1 MATTK
6 YDKIY
11 QHLKRRIESGEFQSP
26 DLLPSEYTL
35 IEQYS
40 CSRNTIRRAIGALAA
55 QGYVQS
61 VHGKGVQI
69 IYHPLGQSEFT
80 LGQIE
85 SFKETAIR
93 HHREWKTTV
102 LTFQFIEADEALSR
116 RTTFPVGTPLYYIQ
130 RLRSLENRALI
141 LDHNYFRQDIVPGLT
156 PDIASASIYEYI
168 EDFLGQSIV
177 TTKRIVTVERTDE
190 LDEQYLDLN
199 DCNCVAVVSNFTYN
213 SDGIMFEYTR
223 SRHQPE
229 HFSFY
234 DQATRSHLPKSD

>member
-1 MATTK
+1 MANTK

-11 QHLKRRIESGEFQSP
+11 QHLKRRIESGEFCAP

-35 IEQYS
+35 IEQYD
-40 CSRNTIRRAIGALAA
+40 CSRNTIRRAIAALAA

-61 VHGKGVQI
+61 IHGKGVQI

-93 HHREWKTTV
+93 HHRNWKTTV
-102 LTFQFIEADEALSR
+102 LTFQLIEADETISQ

-141 LDHNYFRQDIVPGLT
+141 LDHNYFRRDTIPGLT
-156 PDIASASIYEYI
+156 ADIATDSIYEYI
-168 EDFLGQSIV
+168 EDFLGQNII
-177 TTKRIVTVERTDE
+177 TTKRIVTVERADE

-199 DCNCVAVVSNFTYN
+199 DCNCVAVVSNYTYN
-213 SDGIMFEYTR
+213 SDGVMFEYTR

-234 DQATRSHLPKSD
+234 DQATRSHQAKSH